1 MPADSSHYM
10 FKHHPETCAPDDHWG
25 QVKRTVGGKPV
36 PPEQIAMILD
46 AIRSGLGLSAD
57 DGLLDLCCGNGALT
71 THLFADCRGG
81 LGVDYSEF
89 LIGVARERFTRRPSE
104 RYRLGDALEYV
115 RTETD
120 PEDFTKV
127 LCYGAF
133 PYFGQ
138 DAARELLL
146 GLNRRFARATHV
158 FLGQMPDKTRMAA
171 FFDGRRAPLPGEED
185 DPGSLLGL
193 WRTPDELAALAAETG
208 WSARITRM
216 PDRFYAAHYRFD
228 AVLTRP

>member
-138 DAARELLL
+138 DAARELL
-146 GLNRRFARATHV
+146 GWSDEA
-158 FLGQMPDKTRMAA
+158 
-171 FFDGRRAPLPGEED
+171 RRALEEAQALD
-185 DPGSLLGL
+185 VTKQGPVA
-193 WRTPDELAALAAETG
+193 PDAIETQLAEELTMTLATVIG
-208 WSARITRM
+208 CGRLS
-216 PDRFYAAHYRFD
+216 
-228 AVLTRP
+228 